1 MPAPKSLREQLA
13 SGKMIVAPGAI
24 DGITGQA
31 IERAGFSA
39 AYMTGA
45 GTSLT
50 LGYPDYG
57 LLTMTEMVAN
67 ATRIAN
73 AISIPLISD
82 ADTGYGNELNVFRT
96 VREFERAGVSA
107 IHIEDQA
114 FPKRCG
120 HLDNKEVTSR
130 EDFIAKIRAA
140 AAARRSREFCVIART
155 DSRAVLGFDE
165 AIERA
170 RLALANGADIA
181 FVEAPQTMAEVEQV
195 PRRVGGPCL
204 LNMVHGG
211 KTPDVVLADAQAM
224 GYAIAILPGL
234 LLGGIIS
241 VCDQLLA
248 DLTRLGRYPAM
259 AGDTSPARTFARFGA
274 ADWDARRTA
283 FRDPL
288 VVDAPQP
295 AASK

>member
-31 IERAGFSA
+31 IERAGFTA

-73 AISIPLISD
+73 AIAIPLISD

-170 RLALANGADIA
+170 RLALANGADVA

-204 LNMVHGG
+204 FNMVHGG
-211 KTPDVVLADAQAM
+211 KTPDVALADAQAM

-234 LLGGIIS
+234 LLGGIIA

-248 DLTRLGRYPAM
+248 DVKRLGRYPAM

-283 FRDPL
+283 FRGPL
-288 VVDAPQP
+288 TSDAVEP